1 MAPPAVAWNKFI
13 NLLIKYG
20 LPGARFI
27 SSPDERAMVEE
38 VTPFSFRVD
47 GTSDPYDPGAS
58 SVFEQPEGMVRFK
71 EKEPTDPLRIGVEGI
86 ATAEELRSCIY
97 CPKSFNSASDLLR
110 HSRLHTGEKPF
121 MCIWCDKSFSRKS
134 DLLRHSR
141 VHTGEKPFMCIWCGK
156 SFSQKSHLLTHSR
169 LHTGE
174 KPFICVWCYKSFSQK
189 CHKLVHSR
197 IHTGEKPYQCMKC
210 SMCFSVSSSLNSHL
224 KHSHC
229 RKEDTNNA
237 LTVTGVLLRQP
248 LSETI

>member
-97 CPKSFNSASDLLR
+97 CPKSFKSAS
-110 HSRLHTGEKPF
+110 G
-121 MCIWCDKSFSRKS
+121 
-134 DLLRHSR
+134 
-141 VHTGEKPFMCIWCGK
+141 
-156 SFSQKSHLLTHSR
+156 LLTHSR

-174 KPFICVWCYKSFSQK
+174 KPFICVWCYKTFSQK
-189 CHKLVHSR
+189 VHKLVHTR

-210 SMCFSVSSSLNSHL
+210 SKCFSLNGNLRRHLKIHTGEKPYQCMECSKCFSLSSSLRSHL
-224 KHSHC
+224 TFNHTGEEPYQCMTCGKCFSLKWSLKKHLKIHTVE
-229 RKEDTNNA
+229 RDTNNA